1 MQELMRKGNSHRTT
15 ASTHM
20 NDTSSRSHAIFTV
33 TFIQAKLMSDI
44 PLETRSKIHLVDLAG
59 RYDIYSV
66 SLYQQRLELYAKT
79 VVSQEVFLDCMIFL

>member
-1 MQELMRKGNSHRTT
+1 MRGNAQRTT

-33 TFIQAKLMSDI
+33 TFIQAKLMSDT

-59 RYDIYSV
+59 RLEES
-66 SLYQQRLELYAKT
+66 SLHWTLAAKCTRLLFT
-79 VVSQEVFLDCMIFL
+79 HVT

>member
-1 MQELMRKGNSHRTT
+1 MRGNAQRTT

-33 TFIQAKLMSDI
+33 TFIQAKLLSDT

-59 RYDIYSV
+59 RLEES
-66 SLYQQRLELYAKT
+66 SLHCTLAKKYIH
-79 VVSQEVFLDCMIFL
+79 FLITHVTIRCSKQNV